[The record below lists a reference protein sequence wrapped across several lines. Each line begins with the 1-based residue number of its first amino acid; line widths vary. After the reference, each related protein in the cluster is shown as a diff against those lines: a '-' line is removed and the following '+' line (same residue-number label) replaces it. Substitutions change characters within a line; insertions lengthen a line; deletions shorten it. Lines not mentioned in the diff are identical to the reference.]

1 MLKLGAR
8 VDGRLGS
15 VTVSYCFQYFV
26 PIHYHIIHVSFCTL
40 PEYSLS
46 IYMYIYTSFVYQNVE
61 IAKDSSL
68 QEKVSL
74 LQYVCTA

>member
-26 PIHYHIIHVSFCTL
+26 PIHNHIIHILFCTL

-46 IYMYIYTSFVYQNVE
+46 IYIYTSFVYQNVE
-61 IAKDSSL
+61 IAKDNSL
-68 QEKVSL
+68 QEKVSI